1 MEKAVALRNEARSYE
16 HGEGVKR
23 EPAKAVQLYCE
34 SARLG
39 DVEAQYS
46 LGWMY
51 ANGRGIPRDDAMAAY
66 FFDMAAKK
74 RVRPGTAHAEAGR
87 RSGQQAAGV
96 PVR

>member
-51 ANGRGIPRDDAMAAY
+51 AKAAASRAMMRWPPT
-66 FFDMAAKK
+66 FSTWRQKK
-74 RVRPGTAHAEAGR
+74 GTSRHSAC
-87 RSGQQAAGV
+87 
-96 PVR
+96 

>member
-1 MEKAVALRNEARSYE
+1 MAAGAHAEQAGGSMEKAVALRNEARSYE

-39 DVEAQYS
+39 DVEAQ
-46 LGWMY
+46 
-51 ANGRGIPRDDAMAAY
+51 
-66 FFDMAAKK
+66 
-74 RVRPGTAHAEAGR
+74 
-87 RSGQQAAGV
+87 QAAGV